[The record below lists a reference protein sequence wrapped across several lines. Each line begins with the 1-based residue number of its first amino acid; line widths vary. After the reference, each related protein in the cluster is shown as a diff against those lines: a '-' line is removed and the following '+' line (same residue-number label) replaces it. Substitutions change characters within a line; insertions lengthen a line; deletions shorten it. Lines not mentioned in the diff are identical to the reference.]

1 MKWAVV
7 WLPAA
12 LDELTR
18 IWTNST
24 HKQAIS
30 RAADQI
36 DLELSRDA
44 DKKGTLQRNKLVL
57 IVPPLGV
64 SFEVIPADRLVRVVQ
79 VAEETN

>member
-1 MKWAVV
+1 MKWTVV
-7 WLPAA
+7 WLPEA

-18 IWTNST
+18 IWTNSPR
-24 HKQAIS
+24 KQAIS

-44 DKKGTLQRNKLVL
+44 EKKGKLQRNKLVL